1 MVPMRTSEVYRGEPG
16 AIAAARHAAAA
27 FFRRLGGDG
36 TAAIAG
42 AVVDT
47 AMLVVSE
54 LVTNAIRHTSG
65 PCGLDLELV
74 EGAVEITVWDTSP
87 RPVAVMSPDPNRVG
101 RHGMEIVV
109 ALCGSFRVA
118 RRAAGKQITVRV
130 PLTV

>member
-1 MVPMRTSEVYRGEPG
+1 MRTSEVYRGEPG

-27 FFRRLGGDG
+27 FFRRIGGDG
-36 TAAIAG
+36 TAGIANT
-42 AVVDT
+42 VVEN
-47 AMLVVSE
+47 AQLVVSE
-54 LVTNAIRHTSG
+54 LVTNAVRHTSG

-87 RPVAVMSPDPNRVG
+87 RPVAVMGPDPHRIG

-109 ALCGSFRVA
+109 ALCGTFRVA

-130 PLTV
+130 ALSSG